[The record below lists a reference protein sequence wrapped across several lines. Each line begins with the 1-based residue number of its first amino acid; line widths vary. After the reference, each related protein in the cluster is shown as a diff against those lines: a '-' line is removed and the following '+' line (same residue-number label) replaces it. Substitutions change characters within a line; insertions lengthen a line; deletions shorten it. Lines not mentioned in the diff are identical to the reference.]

1 MTGSLSDHPTQP
13 DLVSTLVQPPP
24 PTNRQLEA
32 NRRNALRSTGPR
44 TAAGKGVV
52 RDNALKH
59 GFLSRHLIIEGESP
73 EDFGQLLDELMREY
87 RPVGVVESG
96 LVEQV
101 AICLWRK
108 ARFVRAEAA
117 MVNLNRRTFGEAQAR
132 EVAQRLGLPEEA
144 WRGIPAPLA
153 DGADEDQNLLADLVQ
168 QRAAWQA
175 LIDEEVLTGPAPF
188 ARLPEAMR
196 AHLLGLHGVDAGG
209 IEAAVLAEYGSWEE
223 LVAQHLRLFDELIEK
238 QRIREV
244 SLLVMESQALPT
256 QTELLT
262 RYQTTLDN
270 DLYKAL
276 KALREAQAWREAR
289 AALEASAVPA
299 ASGDP
304 I

>member
-13 DLVSTLVQPPP
+13 NLGSTLDQPPP
-24 PTNRQLEA
+24 PINRQSEA

-44 TAAGKGVV
+44 TAAGKAVV

-59 GFLSRHLIIEGESP
+59 GFLSRHLIIEGESA
-73 EDFGQLLDELMREY
+73 EDFQQLLDELMAEY
-87 RPVGVVESG
+87 RPVGVVETG

-144 WRGIPAPLA
+144 WRSIPAPLA
-153 DGADEDQNLLADLVQ
+153 ASADEDPHLLADLVQ

-175 LIDEEVLTGPAPF
+175 LLDEGVVTAPAPF
-188 ARLPEAMR
+188 SRLPEAMQ
-196 AHLLGLHGVDAGG
+196 AHLLQVHGVDAGG
-209 IEAAVLAEYGSWEE
+209 IEAAILAEYGSWEE
-223 LVAQHLRLFDELIEK
+223 LVAQHLKLFDELIER
-238 QRIREV
+238 QRIREMC
-244 SLLVMESQALPT
+244 LLVVESQTLPT
-256 QTELLT
+256 QTDLLT

-276 KALREAQAWREAR
+276 KALREAQAWRQAR
-289 AALEASAVPA
+289 AALEASAVPTA
-299 ASGDP
+299 AGDAT
-304 I
+304 

>member
-1 MTGSLSDHPTQP
+1 MTDSLADHPAQP
-13 DLVSTLVQPPP
+13 DLATPQEPTPPLS
-24 PTNRQLEA
+24 NQQLAA
-32 NRRNALRSTGPR
+32 NRRNALRSSGPR
-44 TAAGKGVV
+44 TAAGKAVA

-59 GFLSRHLIIEGESP
+59 GFLSRHLLIKGESAA
-73 EDFGQLLDELMREY
+73 DFQQLLDELMREY
-87 RPVGVVESG
+87 RPVGVVETG

-144 WRGIPAPLA
+144 WRSIPAPLA
-153 DGADEDQNLLADLVQ
+153 AGEDEDPNLLADLVQ

-175 LIDEEVLTGPAPF
+175 LIDEEVIIGPAPF
-188 ARLPEAMR
+188 ARLPETMQ
-196 AHLLGLHGVDAGG
+196 AHLLQIHGVDAGG
-209 IEAAVLAEYGSWEE
+209 IDAVILAEYGSWEE

-299 ASGDP
+299 T
-304 I
+304 

>member
-1 MTGSLSDHPTQP
+1 MTISLADHPAQSDIATPLKQ
-13 DLVSTLVQPPP
+13 TPPLS
-24 PTNRQLEA
+24 NRQLDA
-32 NRRNALRSTGPR
+32 NRRNALRSSGPR
-44 TAAGKGVV
+44 TAAGKAVA

-59 GFLSRHLIIEGESP
+59 GFLSRHLIIEGESA
-73 EDFGQLLDELMREY
+73 EDFQQLLDELMAEY
-87 RPVGVVESG
+87 RPVGVVETG

-144 WRGIPAPLA
+144 WRTIPAPLA
-153 DGADEDQNLLADLVQ
+153 ASADEDPNLLADLVQ
-168 QRAAWQA
+168 QRGAWQA
-175 LIDEEVLTGPAPF
+175 LIDEEVLIGPAPF
-188 ARLPEAMR
+188 ARLPETLQ
-196 AHLLGLHGVDAGG
+196 AHLLQVHGVDADH
-209 IEAAVLAEYGSWEE
+209 IQAVILAEYGSWEE

-299 ASGDP
+299 T
-304 I
+304 

>member
-1 MTGSLSDHPTQP
+1 MTDSPAAPPAQP
-13 DLVSTLVQPPP
+13 DVAIPLDPSPNPL
-24 PTNRQLEA
+24 NRQLAA
-32 NRRNALRSTGPR
+32 NRRNARRSTGPR
-44 TAAGKGVV
+44 TAAGKAVV
-52 RDNALKH
+52 RENALKH

-73 EDFGQLLDELMREY
+73 ADFGQLLDDLLAEY

-117 MVNLNRRTFGEAQAR
+117 LVSLNRRTFGEAQAR

-144 WRGIPAPLA
+144 WRGIAAPLPA
-153 DGADEDQNLLADLVQ
+153 GANEEPHLLADLVQ
-168 QRAAWQA
+168 HRMAWQA
-175 LIDEEVLTGPAPF
+175 LVDEEVISAPGPF
-188 ARLPEAMR
+188 ARLPETLQ
-196 AHLLGLHGVDAGG
+196 AHLLRVHGVDAGG
-209 IEAAVLAEYGSWEE
+209 IEAVILAEYGSWEE
-223 LVAQHLRLFDELIEK
+223 LVAQHLKLFDALIEK

-270 DLYKAL
+270 DLYKVL
-276 KALREAQAWREAR
+276 KALREAQSWREDR

-299 ASGDP
+299 ASGES
-304 I
+304 

>member
-1 MTGSLSDHPTQP
+1 MTGSLADLPAQP
-13 DLVSTLVQPPP
+13 EIATPLKQTLHLSK
-24 PTNRQLEA
+24 RQLEA
-32 NRRNALRSTGPR
+32 NRRNALRSSGPR
-44 TAAGKGVV
+44 TAAGKAVA

-59 GFLSRHLIIEGESP
+59 GFLSRHLIIEGESE
-73 EDFGQLLDELMREY
+73 EDFQQLLDELMAEY
-87 RPVGVVESG
+87 RPVGVVETG

-144 WRGIPAPLA
+144 WRSIPAPLA
-153 DGADEDQNLLADLVQ
+153 DSADEDPQLLADLVQ

-175 LIDEEVLTGPAPF
+175 LIDEEVIIGPAPF
-188 ARLPEAMR
+188 ARLPEAMQ
-196 AHLLGLHGVDAGG
+196 AHLLQVHGVDAGG

-223 LVAQHLRLFDELIEK
+223 LVAQHLKLFDELIER
-238 QRIREV
+238 QRIREMC
-244 SLLVMESQALPT
+244 LLVVESQTLPT
-256 QTELLT
+256 QTDLLT

-276 KALREAQAWREAR
+276 KALREAQSWRQAR
-289 AALEASAVPA
+289 AALEASAVPTPE
-299 ASGDP
+299 GDAT
-304 I
+304 

>member
-1 MTGSLSDHPTQP
+1 MTISLADHPAQSDIATPKEQ
-13 DLVSTLVQPPP
+13 TPPLS
-24 PTNRQLEA
+24 NRQLEA
-32 NRRNALRSTGPR
+32 NRRNALRSSGPR
-44 TAAGKGVV
+44 TAAGKAVA

-59 GFLSRHLIIEGESP
+59 GFLSRHLLIEGESP
-73 EDFGQLLDELMREY
+73 EDFQQLLDDLMAEY
-87 RPVGVVESG
+87 RPVGVVETG

-144 WRGIPAPLA
+144 WRTIPAPLA
-153 DGADEDQNLLADLVQ
+153 ASADEDPNLLADLVQ
-168 QRAAWQA
+168 QRGAWQA
-175 LIDEEVLTGPAPF
+175 LIDEEVLIGPAPF
-188 ARLPEAMR
+188 ARLPETLQ
-196 AHLLGLHGVDAGG
+196 AHLLQVHGVDADH
-209 IEAAVLAEYGSWEE
+209 IQAVILAEYGSWEE

-299 ASGDP
+299 T
-304 I
+304 

>member
-1 MTGSLSDHPTQP
+1 MTGSPADPPAQP
-13 DLVSTLVQPPP
+13 DLSTPLEPSSTPL
-24 PTNRQLEA
+24 NRQLEA
-32 NRRNALRSTGPR
+32 NRRNARRSTGPR
-44 TAAGKGVV
+44 TAAGKAVA

-73 EDFGQLLDELMREY
+73 ADFGQLLDDLLAEY
-87 RPVGVVESG
+87 RPAGVVESG

-117 MVNLNRRTFGEAQAR
+117 LVNLNRRTFGEAQAR

-144 WRGIPAPLA
+144 WRGISAPLPA
-153 DGADEDQNLLADLVQ
+153 SPDEDPTLLADLVQ

-175 LIDEEVLTGPAPF
+175 LVDGEVITAPAPF
-188 ARLPEAMR
+188 DRLPETLQ
-196 AHLLGLHGVDAGG
+196 AHLLQVHAVDAGG
-209 IEAAVLAEYGSWEE
+209 IEAVILAEYGSWAE
-223 LVAQHLRLFDELIEK
+223 LVAQHLKLFDALIEK

-276 KALREAQAWREAR
+276 KALREARSWREAR
-289 AALEASAVPA
+289 AALEASAVPT
-299 ASGDP
+299 ASGEVT
-304 I
+304 